1 MDNTK
6 PEPLDLHSSNL
17 SEAWRRWSQTMN
29 LCLDGPLSGKSDKAK
44 CSYFLLYIGQDARDM
59 FNTWTLSEEEQ
70 NKPKILFEKFGDYCK
85 PKKNLT
91 VLWHKFNSCVQ
102 STTESADHFIT
113 DLKLLSLDCE
123 YGP

>member
-44 CSYFLLYIGQDARDM
+44 CSYFLPYIGQDA
-59 FNTWTLSEEEQ
+59 
-70 NKPKILFEKFGDYCK
+70 
-85 PKKNLT
+85 
-91 VLWHKFNSCVQ
+91 
-102 STTESADHFIT
+102 
-113 DLKLLSLDCE
+113 
-123 YGP
+123 